1 MKITISEGMT
11 FLPDTVP
18 ASDDEIDRLL
28 MGTDISYELL
38 SIPGPAEI
46 IVSPQGLII
55 EQMGIPPPGDLQ
67 PRTPDKT
74 PVNINVI
81 FP

>member
-1 MKITISEGMT
+1 
-11 FLPDTVP
+11 
-18 ASDDEIDRLL
+18 

>member
-1 MKITISEGMT
+1 
-11 FLPDTVP
+11 
-18 ASDDEIDRLL
+18 
-28 MGTDISYELL
+28 
-38 SIPGPAEI
+38 
-46 IVSPQGLII
+46 
-55 EQMGIPPPGDLQ
+55 MGISPPGDLQ